1 MEENFNALTV
11 DLEGVNLVEA
21 SAGTGKTYSVAL
33 LVLRLIVEKNIPI
46 DKILMVTFTNAA
58 VAEMATRI
66 RKFIRLAL
74 DRANGKQINE
84 PTIASYIDQILKNED
99 SVNLKRKLNN
109 ALVALDEASIQTIH
123 SFCQDSLNAFA
134 FETGQGYGLKLQED
148 LSDIASRF
156 VEDYWRT
163 YVTGLAPEVLQEWNA
178 DLKMDV
184 LKKAVSNV
192 LSGKEY
198 FYPFTSVPDPS
209 EKQRCWQEFLDYH
222 SLNLNR
228 LRSEMWDVDFPRF
241 NEKVK
246 QSIEV
251 ILMDPQAFFSWL
263 TDGKRS
269 NYKDNLLDDVFEKAK
284 ELADEIPRKIKE
296 ISNQFISHC
305 ISEVKAKIE
314 LYLKNHHLLTYDAM
328 IDDLH
333 TSVLESED
341 LREKL
346 GGKYEAVFIDE
357 FQDTD
362 QKQYDIYDKLYGIN
376 KILFYI
382 GDPKQSIYGW
392 RKADLETYFKAQQ
405 KEGVIIHK
413 MNTNFRST
421 QDYVS
426 GMNEF
431 FDIENPFLDNKIEYL
446 PVESNAR
453 DDKKG
458 LRKGEK
464 ILMPI
469 QIFQNPNKGDIGRN
483 FGILMRNLL
492 SEDLTLDGK
501 PVKKSDIGILVRTKN
516 EGREIKKRLTA
527 LGIHAVNVDETKIFE
542 TAEAQELCYIL
553 ETVLDISW
561 QGVNRALLNPFTGYD
576 VDKIL
581 TFDSD
586 KLVSLFKIY
595 QEVWLKDGILPM
607 MSRYMQDFQVA
618 SNLSDPSNS
627 TGIRKISNLHQ
638 LIEILQEQE
647 YKKELKPTGILSY
660 LKKQLENQNESEDV
674 YLQRLE
680 SDQDAVT
687 IMTIHKAKGLE
698 FPIVIAPFLDFK
710 AQEKFEFSSYRDQ
723 DQNYLFYRNGKGS
736 EDAKAAFLNQA
747 EQENRRLVY
756 VAITRAIYNCFVFRN
771 TSGKSNPSA
780 LLPFVNPKSKVE
792 CFAEGQFPHQP
803 CAIRTEERNQEIK
816 KLDMPDFKLTDSN
829 WRKMSFS
836 FLSRKQKGLPKIQ
849 DESELNSYDQ
859 FVFRTLPKGAALGDL
874 LHEIFERIDFSDSEN
889 HEESIRK
896 SLKKHF
902 PEREEEFLEFLKEM
916 VHQIVNARIFSGNT
930 SFSLNDISRDSR
942 VSEWEFDLK
951 CGAFNPAGLM
961 GLGLP
966 EGHQV
971 LTSDYTE
978 KLQGLLNGFVDLIF
992 EHEGKYFILDW
1003 KSNFLGGSQ
1012 AEYKPENLLMSM
1024 NDNNYHLQYLLYSVA
1039 LKKYL
1044 GTKIPGFD
1052 YESQFGGVLYY
1063 FLRGIRSG
1071 SDHGIFYQKPS
1082 LDLLESIESLISGES
1097 IPA

>member
-1 MEENFNALTV
+1 MEENFDALTV

-46 DKILMVTFTNAA
+46 EKILMVTFTNAA

-74 DRANGKQINE
+74 DRANGKQIKE
-84 PTIASYIDQILKNED
+84 ATISAYIDHILEGED
-99 SVNLKRKLNN
+99 SVNLTRKLNN

-134 FETGQGYGLKLQED
+134 FETGQAYGLKLQED

-156 VEDYWRT
+156 VEEYWRT
-163 YVTGLAPEVLQEWNA
+163 YVTGLDPEVLQEWDD
-178 DLKMDV
+178 DLNMDV
-184 LKKAVSNV
+184 LKKAVSNA

-198 FYPFTSVPDPS
+198 FYQINTAPDPG
-209 EKQRCWQEFLDYH
+209 EKEKLWKEFLAYH
-222 SLNLNR
+222 SQNLES
-228 LRSEMWDVDFPRF
+228 LRREMWNVVFPQFTDGR
-241 NEKVK
+241 K
-246 QSIEV
+246 QSVEEK
-251 ILMDPQAFFSWL
+251 LLDPEAFLKWL
-263 TDGKRS
+263 GEAKPP
-269 NYKDNLLDDVFEKAK
+269 NYKDNLLTGVFAEAK
-284 ELADEIPRKIKE
+284 KLADEMARKIKE

-305 ISEVKAKIE
+305 ISEVKGKIE
-314 LYLKNHHLLTYDAM
+314 NYLKNHHLLTYDAM

-333 TSVLESED
+333 RSVIGNED
-341 LREKL
+341 LQEKL

-362 QKQYDIYDKLYGIN
+362 QKQYDIYDHLYGAN

-392 RKADLETYFKAQQ
+392 RKADLETYFKA
-405 KEGVIIHK
+405 KEKKGVKLHK

-431 FDIENPFLDNKIEYL
+431 FDIDNPFQDDKIQYL
-446 PVESNAR
+446 PVESNAGE
-453 DDKKG
+453 DKKG
-458 LRKGEK
+458 LRKGEE

-469 QIFQNPNKGDIGRN
+469 QIFQNPNKGEIGRN

-492 SEDLTLDGK
+492 SENMTLDGK
-501 PVKKSDIGILVRTKN
+501 PVKKSDIGILVRTKK
-516 EGREIKKRLTA
+516 EGKGIKKRLTA

-553 ETVLDISW
+553 ETVLEISW
-561 QGVNRALLNPFTGYD
+561 QGVNKALLNPFTGFD
-576 VDKIL
+576 ADKIL

-607 MSRYMQDFQVA
+607 MSRYLQDFQVA

-627 TGIRKISNLHQ
+627 AGIRKLSNLHQ

-647 YKKELKPTGILSY
+647 YKQELKPTGILSY

-698 FPIVIAPFLDFK
+698 FPIVIAPFLDLK
-710 AQEKFEFSSYRDQ
+710 PPEKFEFNSYRDQ

-736 EDAKAAFLNQA
+736 EEANAAFANQA
-747 EQENRRLVY
+747 KQENRRLVY
-756 VAITRAIYNCFVFRN
+756 VAITRAIYNCFVFSN
-771 TSGKSNPSA
+771 TYFKSSA
-780 LLPFVNPKSKVE
+780 LQPFANPKPMVE
-792 CFAEGQFPHQP
+792 CFAEGQFPYQP
-803 CAIRTEERNQEIK
+803 CAIRTEKTNKKII
-816 KLDMPDFKLTDSN
+816 KLDIPDFKLSDSN

-849 DESELNSYDQ
+849 DESELNPYDQ

-889 HEESIRK
+889 HEETIRK

-902 PEREEEFLEFLKEM
+902 PEREEEFLEFLTEM
-916 VHQIVNARIFSGNT
+916 VDQIVNARIFSGDIT
-930 SFSLNDISRDSR
+930 FSLNDISRDNR

-961 GLGLP
+961 ELGLP

-971 LTSDYTE
+971 LTSDYTD

-992 EHEGKYFILDW
+992 EYEGKYFILDW

-1044 GTKIPGFD
+1044 SSKIPDFD

-1071 SDHGIFYQKPS
+1071 SDQGIFYQKPS
-1082 LDLLESIESLISGES
+1082 LELLESIEGLISGKP